1 MPKRLS
7 KIDPLDID
15 ELFQSPSLEGML
27 SFREVDP
34 AMAALRLQAPHSAP
48 IGATPTG
55 VTPTG
60 LAPIRPEP
68 IGETGPDGL
77 SAAEILAEVED
88 ASRTS
93 RSRGRILRAVKV
105 EDGHS
110 GNENSLYWYLWR
122 SGRQIRNS
130 KSRFVQMGY
139 ALISKSVGLDRTN
152 VQNILRS
159 LETKLAIRV
168 VTPGT
173 VKSSTVYEI
182 LSCEQILVQ
191 RREAG
196 FVWVRRYG
204 NRRADFVDDAGN
216 PLSPIGVTRTG
227 VTPIG
232 V

>member
-60 LAPIRPEP
+60 LAPIGTEP
-68 IGETGPDGL
+68 IGGE
-77 SAAEILAEVED
+77 AEILAEVED
-88 ASRTS
+88 ASRTG

-173 VKSSTVYEI
+173 VKSSTVYEVW
-182 LSCEQILVQ
+182 SCEQILGQ

-196 FVWVRRYG
+196 LVWVRRYG
-204 NRRADFVDDAGN
+204 SRRADFVDEAGN
-216 PLSPIGVTRTG
+216 SLPPIGVTPTG
-227 VTPIG
+227 LPAG
-232 V
+232 SAPGGLKP